1 MGKICTE
8 SVAQTFL
15 SSNATTYNSSYTINA
30 NRCLTNTATKILGG
44 YVNVTNGMLLR
55 EEDLYAPYIG
65 AYGGNMYAYNVYLAK
80 GMFGPY
86 VSEFTFSR
94 KQYTSGYW
102 SGLNSGS
109 QPSLIKV
116 KNTGTDSNS
125 LIGAA
130 LWDDLGFDNM
140 TLTSTYAV
148 NNATQQWRIRL
159 STTKTYSNAA
169 HGTAGIS
176 YLMGYILLQCAGY
189 GNKQI
194 NFYFDPTPNSTPSN
208 PRYDITSVITNMF
221 SSAASGIT
229 VYWKIYNSTKSSL
242 VSSGSYSISS
252 IPANQSTPNNITI
265 SGSNYT
271 NNTTYYFYVDH
282 ISFTVNNT
290 SMTIYPRIYN
300 EFKYIILSG
309 TTIHTPIR

>member
-30 NRCLTNTATKILGG
+30 NRCLTNTASKILGG
-44 YVNVTNGMLLR
+44 YVNVTNGMLLS

-65 AYGGNMYAYNVYLAK
+65 AYGGSMYAYDVYLTR
-80 GMFGPY
+80 GMSGPY
-86 VSEFTFSR
+86 IHEFTFSR
-94 KQYTSGYW
+94 KQYTSGYY

-130 LWDDLGFDNM
+130 LWDDLGFGNM

-148 NNATQQWRIRL
+148 NNATQPWRIRL

-169 HGTAGIS
+169 HGTAGTS
-176 YLMGYILLQCAGY
+176 YLMGYVIIQCAGY

-194 NFYFDPTPNSTPSN
+194 NFYFDPTRNSTPSGG
-208 PRYDITSVITNMF
+208 RYTITSVITNMF

-229 VYWKIYNSTKSSL
+229 VYWKIYNSAKSSII
-242 VSSGSYSISS
+242 SSGSYSISS
-252 IPANQSTPNNITI
+252 ISANQGMGKNITI

-300 EFKYIILSG
+300 AFTYG
-309 TTIHTPIR
+309 TTGGITIHTSIH